1 VAIRCH
7 GRAAELNGN
16 SFGQVFRI
24 TTFGESHG
32 RAVGVTIDGCPA
44 GLAITTEMV
53 QAELNRRRTGQSH
66 VTTPRQEKDRIEIL
80 SGIFEG
86 ETTGMPVTMMVWNED
101 ADSSKYE
108 PIRALYRP
116 GHADYTYTAKY
127 GRRDHRGGGRSSA
140 RETIGRVAAGAVAK
154 ALLARAGV
162 TITGYT
168 VQVGDV
174 VARDYDPTVI
184 ERNIVR
190 AADLEASERM
200 IAVIEAAKAAGDS
213 VGSTV
218 EVRAD
223 GVPPGLGEPVFDKLD
238 ADIAKGMMSVPATKA
253 FEIGDGFAVVDRRGS
268 DNNDPFVM
276 DDGGVVRT
284 TTNHAGGIL
293 GGISTGEPIIVR
305 VAIKPPSSITKEQMT
320 IDRAGNPRPISVEGR
335 HDPCLAPRAVP
346 VLEAMLAL
354 VLADHLLRQRLS
366 RVAWEP

>member
-1 VAIRCH
+1 M
-7 GRAAELNGN
+7 NGN

-44 GLAITTEMV
+44 GLAITTEMI
-53 QAELNRRRTGQSH
+53 QTELNRRRTGQSH
-66 VTTPRQEKDRIEIL
+66 VTTPRQEKDQVEIL
-80 SGIFEG
+80 SGLFEG
-86 ETTGMPVTMMVWNED
+86 ETTGMPVTMIVWNED

-108 PIRALYRP
+108 RIRELYRP

-154 ALLARAGV
+154 ALLTRAGV

-174 VARDYDPTVI
+174 VAREYDPTVI
-184 ERNIVR
+184 ERNVVR

-200 IAVIEAAKAAGDS
+200 
-213 VGSTV
+213 
-218 EVRAD
+218 
-223 GVPPGLGEPVFDKLD
+223 DKLD

-253 FEIGDGFAVVDRRGS
+253 FEIGDGFAVVDRRAS
-268 DNNDPFVM
+268 VNNDPFVM
-276 DDGGVVRT
+276 AEGVVRT

-293 GGISTGEPIIVR
+293 GGISTGEPIVVR

-320 IDRAGNPRPISVEGR
+320 IDRAGNPQPISVEGR

-354 VLADHLLRQRLS
+354 VLADHLLRQRLA
-366 RVAWEP
+366 RVAWEDSRRD

>member
-1 VAIRCH
+1 M
-7 GRAAELNGN
+7 NGN

-24 TTFGESHG
+24 TTWGESHG

-44 GLAITTEMV
+44 GLPVTQEMV
-53 QAELNRRRTGQSH
+53 QAELNRRRTGQSS
-66 VTTPRQEKDRIEIL
+66 VTTPRQEKDRIEII
-80 SGIFEG
+80 SGLFEG
-86 ETTGMPVTMMVWNED
+86 ETTGMPVTMLVWNED

-108 PIRALYRP
+108 PIRDTFRP
-116 GHADYTYTAKY
+116 GHADYTYLAKY

-154 ALLARAGV
+154 ALLAREGV

-168 VQVGDV
+168 VQVGDIH
-174 VARDYDPTVI
+174 AETYDPSVI

-190 AADLEASERM
+190 AADLAASEEM
-200 IAVIEAAKAAGDS
+200 IAAIEAAKAAGDS
-213 VGSTV
+213 LGSTV

-238 ADIAKGMMSVPATKA
+238 ADIAKGMLSVPATKA
-253 FEIGDGFAVVDRRGS
+253 FEIGDGFDVVPRHGS
-268 DNNDPFVM
+268 ENNDPFYM
-276 DDGGVVRT
+276 DDGGRVRT

-293 GGISTGEPIIVR
+293 GGISTGEPIIIR
-305 VAIKPPSSITKEQMT
+305 VAIKPPSSITKEQAT
-320 IDRAGNPRPISVEGR
+320 IDRHGNATTIKVEGR

-354 VLADHLLRQRLS
+354 VLADHLLRLRLA
-366 RVAWEP
+366 RLTWERSS